1 MSVVVLRRNRET
13 FLRAKGRRGRNPA
26 EDYTEASGSRNN
38 RSNGDELL
46 QNGELHKH
54 SHLSDV
60 DVAYPAGVFCEHFVV
75 RAG

>member
-46 QNGELHKH
+46 QNGQPDED
-54 SHLSDV
+54 S
-60 DVAYPAGVFCEHFVV
+60 
-75 RAG
+75 